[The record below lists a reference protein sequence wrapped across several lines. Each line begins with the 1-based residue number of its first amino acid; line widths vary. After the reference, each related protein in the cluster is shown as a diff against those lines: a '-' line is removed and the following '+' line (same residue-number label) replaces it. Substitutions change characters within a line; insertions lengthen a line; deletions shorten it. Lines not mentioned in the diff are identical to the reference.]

1 MSNMRK
7 STTICFAFAL
17 SFFVASC
24 GNNSVKSDTPIDSK
38 DTTVA
43 VNVLN
48 DGANAKPMRVEN
60 MHLTR
65 FIEIFLATP
74 DPKTGKLVAPCYN
87 TMFTPDGIPASRN
100 TAPQELVEGLD
111 FEKMKQEYGLKGAS
125 LNGPKLWTPDYT
137 DIEMG
142 VVRDFNGIKAAWVAQ
157 LNMGD
162 NAGGVS
168 ETTPYKTETIARKS
182 ELGWKKGTT
191 VVLLDDT
198 EGNTYILKG
207 FQLGLKPKFTYE
219 QFVAAGQSS
228 FKKLPAGWK
237 FRVKTLDKD
246 LIETPENGLAT
257 IMADEFFNVYDKTGP
272 GMSNYKP

>member
-1 MSNMRK
+1 MKLLVRNYLV
-7 STTICFAFAL
+7 FAL
-17 SFFVASC
+17 MFILVSC
-24 GNNSVKSDTPIDSK
+24 GNEAAKTTAQTEPK
-38 DTTVA
+38 DTTAV

-48 DGANAKPMRVEN
+48 DGLNAKSVRVEN
-60 MHLTR
+60 LHLTR

-74 DPKTGKLVAPCYN
+74 DPATGKLVAPCYN
-87 TMFTPDGIPASRN
+87 TMFTPDGIPASKN

-111 FEKMKQEYGLKGAS
+111 FEKMKKEYGLKGAS

-142 VVRDFNGIKAAWVAQ
+142 VVRDFNGIKAGWVAQ

-162 NAGGVS
+162 NAGGV
-168 ETTPYKTETIARKS
+168 EQTIPYKNVTIARKS
-182 ELGWKKGTT
+182 ELGWRKGTK
-191 VVLLDDT
+191 VILLDDA

-207 FQLGLKPKFTYE
+207 FQLGLKPQFTYE
-219 QFVAAGQSS
+219 QFLAAGQSS

-237 FRVKTLDKD
+237 FRVKVLDKD
-246 LIETPENGLAT
+246 LIETPENGVAT

>member
-1 MSNMRK
+1 MK
-7 STTICFAFAL
+7 KTTTFYLAIGFAL
-17 SFFVASC
+17 TFASC
-24 GNNSVKSDTPIDSK
+24 GDKSVKSDSQNESK
-38 DTTVA
+38 DSTVTLT
-43 VNVLN
+43 VLN
-48 DGANAKPMRVEN
+48 DGVNAKSVRVEN

-87 TMFTPDGIPASRN
+87 TMFTPDGIPASKN

-111 FEKMKQEYGLKGAS
+111 FAKMKQEYGLKGAS

-142 VVRDFNGIKAAWVAQ
+142 AVRDFNGIKAAWVAQ

-162 NAGGVS
+162 NAGGVE
-168 ETTPYKTETIARKS
+168 ETTPYKTVTIDRKS
-182 ELGWKKGTT
+182 ELGWRKGTT
-191 VVLLDDT
+191 VVLLDDA

-207 FQLGLKPKFTYE
+207 FQLGLKPQFTYE
-219 QFVAAGQSS
+219 QFVAAGQSN

-237 FRVKTLDKD
+237 FRVKTLEKD
-246 LIETPENGLAT
+246 LIETPENGIAT

>member
-1 MSNMRK
+1 MRLAK
-7 STTICFAFAL
+7 CSFYAL
-17 SFFVASC
+17 TMMFMLASC
-24 GNNSVKSDTPIDSK
+24 ASQSEKSATPVESK
-38 DTTVA
+38 DTTVT
-43 VNVLN
+43 VEVLN
-48 DGANAKPMRVEN
+48 DGVNAKSVRVEN

-87 TMFTPDGIPASRN
+87 TMFTAEGIPASKN

-111 FEKMKQEYGLKGAS
+111 FEKMKKEYGLKGAS

-142 VVRDFNGIKAAWVAQ
+142 VVRDFNGMKAAWVAQ
-157 LNMGD
+157 LNMGE
-162 NAGGVS
+162 NAGGV
-168 ETTPYKTETIARKS
+168 EQTVPYTNVTIARKS
-182 ELGWKKGTT
+182 ELGWRKGTT
-191 VVLLDDT
+191 VVLLDDA

-207 FQLGLKPKFTYE
+207 FQLGLKPQFTYD
-219 QFVAAGQSS
+219 QFVAAGQSN

-237 FRVKTLDKD
+237 FRVKKLDRD
-246 LIETPENGLAT
+246 LIETPENGVAT